1 MGQIQLIPLIII
13 CAVCFIIGIILDNLV
28 HLLFGKKEP
37 SKEPLPAPGSSDE
50 VLPDSSLPVESALE
64 DIVHVQRD
72 SQDKQLV
79 VGVRGINF
87 RSVHDMSEEQSKQV
101 SQSVSDLSEWLK
113 RPAPIV
119 IAQPAPPP
127 PVPSPVATPDKSKTP
142 APYGAGKSIAVQVD
156 EILQEMLVNSPQ
168 AKRGIRIAESPDAGL
183 VVYVGLEKFD
193 GVDAIPYNDVKEII
207 RTAVAE
213 WRNRT
218 SVR

>member
-37 SKEPLPAPGSSDE
+37 SNEPLPAPGPSDE
-50 VLPDSSLPVESALE
+50 VLPDSSLPAGPELE

-72 SQDKQLV
+72 SQDGQLV

-87 RSVHDMSEEQSKQV
+87 RSVHDMSEEQNKQV

-113 RPAPIV
+113 RPAPV
-119 IAQPAPPP
+119 VVAQPTPPP
-127 PVPSPVATPDKSKTP
+127 PVPSPVTKPDKAKTP

-168 AKRGIRIAESPDAGL
+168 AKRGIRITESPDAGL
-183 VVYVGLEKFD
+183 AVYVGLEKFD